1 MNTILYSPASPYS
14 AKVRMAAAHAGFA
27 AEGKVVVTADDPA
40 DLIDANPLGKIPALV
55 MADGRTFFDS
65 PVIMAV
71 IDAEAKAALYPKNA
85 IKRISVMQ
93 REALADGICD
103 CLIAYM
109 YEIRLRPEGMRMQ
122 AIMDRQLKKAL
133 RGLDALCAAKL
144 TAPAK
149 IDAGHIAVRAMIGY
163 LDLRF
168 AGKWEKGRKKLQ
180 RFAAAFD
187 ARHPELAK
195 LAPHA

>member
-27 AEGKVVVTADDPA
+27 CEGRVVVTAEDPA
-40 DLIDANPLGKIPALV
+40 DLIAANPLGKIPALV
-55 MADGRTFFDS
+55 MADGRAFFDS

-71 IDAEAKAALYPKNA
+71 IDAEAKAGLYPKNA
-85 IKRISVMQ
+85 AKRISVMQ
-93 REALADGICD
+93 REALADGISD
-103 CLIAYM
+103 CLIACM
-109 YEIRLRPEGMRMQ
+109 YEIRLRPEDKRMQ
-122 AIMDRQLKKAL
+122 SIIDRQFKKAL
-133 RGLDALCAAKL
+133 RGLDALVAGRL
-144 TAPAK
+144 SVPAR

-187 ARHPELAK
+187 ARHPELAA
-195 LAPHA
+195 LAPRA